1 MVKPTWVDDAA
12 GQRPRH
18 GRVRL
23 DGQRMNIRLERT
35 DDRDASF
42 ALERVAFERDLE
54 AEIARAVAD
63 EEGSFALVAED
74 GDTID
79 RPRADEPRRGSAPR
93 RSSRSARSECSP
105 NARGRDAAAALV
117 RAALEEAAR
126 RGERVVMLLGSPA
139 FYPRFGF
146 VPGSTFGL
154 KNPYAGEA
162 EDGFE
167 IAEEG
172 FMVARLDEAPL
183 ALDGRGPL
191 APCVR

>member
-1 MVKPTWVDDAA
+1 
-12 GQRPRH
+12 
-18 GRVRL
+18 
-23 DGQRMNIRLERT
+23 MNIRLERT
-35 DDRDASF
+35 DDRGASF
-42 ALERVAFERDLE
+42 ALERLAFERDLE

-74 GDTID
+74 GDTMIGHVQMSRGWVGATPVLALGPIGVLPD
-79 RPRADEPRRGSAPR
+79 RQGQG
-93 RSSRSARSECSP
+93 C
-105 NARGRDAAAALV
+105 GGALV

-139 FYPRFGF
+139 YYPRFGF
-146 VPGSTFGL
+146 VPASTFGL

-162 EDGFE
+162 EEGFE

-183 ALDGRGPL
+183 ALEG
-191 APCVR
+191 AVRWHPAFDEAG